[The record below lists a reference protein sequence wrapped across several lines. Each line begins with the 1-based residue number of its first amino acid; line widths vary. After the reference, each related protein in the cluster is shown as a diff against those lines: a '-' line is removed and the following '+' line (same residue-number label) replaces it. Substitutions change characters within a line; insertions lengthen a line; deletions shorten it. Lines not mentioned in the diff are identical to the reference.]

1 MSRILDLAE
10 RALNAG
16 VTRISGPVAVGL
28 AVLLYAG
35 IGLALPLTMHHSVL
49 RLVELNALGTVLA
62 AVVIISWLVV
72 RVEAGH
78 RRHLIEWTSELRLL
92 DAAEFEWLVG
102 EVFRREGWK
111 VHETGRQDGPDGNID
126 LELSLNGKR
135 VIVQCKRWTSWAV
148 GVDEIRAFGG
158 TLLRENLPSTAG
170 IFVTLSN
177 FTTQAM
183 AEGKAMGLTLID
195 GRELF
200 ARIENVRRVE
210 PCPVCHMPMK
220 LGRSDHGWWFRCVA
234 NGCRGKRD
242 LGKDPNRAIEYLTET

>member
-10 RALNAG
+10 RAVDAG
-16 VTRISGPVAVGL
+16 VERISGPVAVGV

-35 IGLALPLTMHHSVL
+35 IGLALPLMMHPSVL

-111 VHETGRQDGPDGNID
+111 VRETGRQDGPDGNVD
-126 LELSLNGKR
+126 LELSRNGKR
-135 VIVQCKRWTSWAV
+135 VIVQCKRWTSWEV
-148 GVDEIRAFGG
+148 GVDEVRAFGG
-158 TLLRENLPSTAG
+158 TFLRENLPSTAG
-170 IFVTLSN
+170 VFVTLSN
-177 FTTQAM
+177 FTTQAL
-183 AEGKAMGLTLID
+183 AEGKTMGLTLID

-200 ARIENVRRVE
+200 ARIE
-210 PCPVCHMPMK
+210 
-220 LGRSDHGWWFRCVA
+220 RCVA
-234 NGCRGKRD
+234 WNPVPYVTC
-242 LGKDPNRAIEYLTET
+242 P